1 MVVNHNQSRF
11 ASQPTEIACAS
22 LANQQRGNGRT
33 IAAKLST
40 IATISSGLVYP
51 MDRPR
56 PCQDE
61 DAGHSLGRVPCS
73 ISTHWACVMLDLNSL
88 GVCHA
93 RSQLIGR
100 VSCSIS
106 THWACAMLDLNS
118 RHHHHPHPGLHLSVY
133 RYLIYYYHT
142 RISSTLKNMIG
153 REVSGEPIKI
163 QNVCMIA
170 NGSAVF
176 FLANQKA

>member
-93 RSQLIGR
+93 RSELSSSPSPSPR
-100 VSCSIS
+100 PTPVSIS
-106 THWACAMLDLNS
+106 LSYLLLPYTYFKYPQKYDWS
-118 RHHHHPHPGLHLSVY
+118 RGF
-133 RYLIYYYHT
+133 R
-142 RISSTLKNMIG
+142 G
-153 REVSGEPIKI
+153 
-163 QNVCMIA
+163 
-170 NGSAVF
+170 
-176 FLANQKA
+176 ANQNTECLHDSQWERCIFLS